1 MSINHLQQTAQTQM
15 PQQIPYY
22 QPQMFQQQNN
32 SKAMTWV
39 QGIEGAKAFLTAPG
53 MTIPLWDS
61 ENQSIYI
68 KSSDPNGIP
77 RPLTILDYTIRQISE
92 DAEKPQVDTSQFVTK
107 DEFNEL
113 KDMISDLKDS
123 IAAQNRPHN
132 NYRKGGNR
140 NDG

>member
-1 MSINHLQQTAQTQM
+1 
-15 PQQIPYY
+15 
-22 QPQMFQQQNN
+22 
-32 SKAMTWV
+32 
-39 QGIEGAKAFLTAPG
+39 

-77 RPLTILDYTIRQISE
+77 RPLTILDYTIRQMSE
-92 DAEKPQVDTSQFVTK
+92 DTEKPQVDTSQFVTK